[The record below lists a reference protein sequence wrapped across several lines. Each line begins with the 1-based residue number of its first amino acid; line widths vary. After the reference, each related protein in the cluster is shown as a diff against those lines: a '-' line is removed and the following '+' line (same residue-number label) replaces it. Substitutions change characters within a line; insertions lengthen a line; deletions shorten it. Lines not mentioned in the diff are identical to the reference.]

1 MLDLLILAGVILL
14 ILINLGVFLLLK
26 KAVTEV
32 TTSIQEY
39 MENLMSSLPLT
50 PSVGEYVSSSGST
63 ETEVEETESAI
74 ADTETTEEESK

>member
-14 ILINLGVFLLLK
+14 ILVNLGVFLLLK

-50 PSVGEYVSSSGST
+50 PSVSDYVSSSGST
-63 ETEVEETESAI
+63 ETEVEETETA
-74 ADTETTEEESK
+74 EEDSKIV